1 MHVLVSFVKILY
13 STIGFVPVFAIFVKP
28 YKVSSI
34 MKIQK
39 KIITLFVVLMFTG
52 CDPLYHVFF
61 SNISERSIIVNYYTS
76 FYPDTTI
83 MDYWN
88 EIPIESQDTS
98 MIYEVIGTLPDFFR
112 PNSDDVLLDTVSIF
126 IYDADSINYY
136 SWDTVVKY
144 YMILQRYDISM
155 SDLEELEKSRNF
167 SLLFFPPTEA
177 MKHIHMWPPYGTYDR
192 NGRRKEVKH

>member
-1 MHVLVSFVKILY
+1 
-13 STIGFVPVFAIFVKP
+13 
-28 YKVSSI
+28 

-88 EIPIESQDTS
+88 ETPIESQDTS
-98 MIYEVIGTLPDFFR
+98 MIFEVIGTLPDFFR

-126 IYDADSINYY
+126 VYDADSINYY
-136 SWDTVVKY
+136 SWDKVVKY

-177 MKHIHMWPPYGTYDR
+177 MKHIHMWPPYGTYDE
-192 NGRRKEVKH
+192 NGRQKDKRNTLN